1 MDLQKEMNFWLN
13 SGPMLWASLNDN
25 VGSGGQPC
33 FSLYGEAGIFLK
45 KKETKKESE
54 REGGDRQRE
63 SASKL
68 SHSV

>member
-1 MDLQKEMNFWLN
+1 
-13 SGPMLWASLNDN
+13 MLWASLNDN

-33 FSLYGEAGIFLK
+33 FSLYGKAGIFLK

-63 SASKL
+63 SVNKL